1 MRPPL
6 LAAAQQKPPLL
17 VPTSLRH
24 PFPFLLPLRLRRGRT
39 PRRRTP
45 AQRLSD
51 CARPPPAATPAA
63 APNAGADFAA
73 VRRAYEV
80 LSNESLRRE
89 YDAARAA
96 AARSRRVAVSESLD
110 LDAMA
115 ATQLPS
121 GEYEFTRACRCGGR
135 YVLTEQE
142 LEAIV
147 AEAEGDAKAKQGG
160 TVTAAVVNV
169 QCDMCSLVVSVS
181 FSVA

>member
-1 MRPPL
+1 MSDR
-6 LAAAQQKPPLL
+6 AASLGPDAAVADYYGALG
-17 VPTSLRH
+17 VPEDADTARIKAAFHARARATH
-24 PFPFLLPLRLRRGRT
+24 PD
-39 PRRRTP
+39 
-45 AQRLSD
+45 AA